1 MRHWCLT
8 ESYYDGKQSTGRSIK
23 TKSRLRS
30 ECWFNYEPNTQQT
43 LCLSSSVKKK
53 QGPKDTTTDK
63 KTKTGSVP
71 AGAGGGGGGGFCR
84 ASRQSVCGL
93 DGRLACNTRSLHRIQ
108 HVSRGPGY
116 ASCPRPPTRHSIHPH
131 ALTRCV
137 IPITTRRRARQRAA
151 AWLGRWSSSTSSSG
165 RAAHGVLS
173 PLSLPLMD
181 SPFLW
186 NIASSH
192 RGKCLCVCV
201 CVCVCVCDEIRGNGT
216 VIVCVSVCWCALLLS
231 VAEASSDPNL
241 IRTRE
246 PRYTRRTGGCALET
260 ACAPG
265 TVFCVDRRGSMS
277 VFGQT
282 PVSPAA
288 TVTALQRLLTPLQ
301 GTVLSV
307 CVCVCRG
314 VYCASRRR
322 VQRSQYFIWGGC
334 L

>member
-1 MRHWCLT
+1 MNPTLSKPSACPAPW
-8 ESYYDGKQSTGRSIK
+8 KRSRVLK
-23 TKSRLRS
+23 TPR
-30 ECWFNYEPNTQQT
+30 QI
-43 LCLSSSVKKK
+43 KK
-53 QGPKDTTTDK
+53 QKPVASLQELGV
-63 KTKTGSVP
+63 GV
-71 AGAGGGGGGGFCR
+71 GGFCR

-201 CVCVCVCDEIRGNGT
+201 CVWWNKRKRDCDCVCECVLVCAA
-216 VIVCVSVCWCALLLS
+216 IVCCW
-231 VAEASSDPNL
+231 
-241 IRTRE
+241 
-246 PRYTRRTGGCALET
+246 GK
-260 ACAPG
+260 
-265 TVFCVDRRGSMS
+265 
-277 VFGQT
+277 FG
-282 PVSPAA
+282 P
-288 TVTALQRLLTPLQ
+288 
-301 GTVLSV
+301 
-307 CVCVCRG
+307 
-314 VYCASRRR
+314 
-322 VQRSQYFIWGGC
+322 
-334 L
+334 